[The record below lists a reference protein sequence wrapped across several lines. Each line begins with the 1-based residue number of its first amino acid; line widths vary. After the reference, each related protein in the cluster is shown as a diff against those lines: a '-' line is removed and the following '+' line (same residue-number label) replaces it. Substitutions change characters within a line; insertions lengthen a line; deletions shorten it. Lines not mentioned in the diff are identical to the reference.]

1 MWKKLFNKKKGI
13 KEKKEGGKDLL
24 ESLELENVNE
34 IKGFE
39 EEGEEKKEGKKEKEE
54 GGEKGQGKVGEKEK
68 KKGILSFLPIGKGK
82 KKKEEKGED
91 KREIGRIIEGKPI
104 EEIIEELP
112 LPNKKKGELLGIWER
127 IPKSWE
133 ELLEELIKEFNLKYN
148 SPQNILKSANKQ
160 GIPPIV
166 YITQILKAITEDELL
181 EFYEKKYG
189 LRVDK
194 LFSPIVGI
202 RKLNSPNRIAVYLIG
217 DGGFSRSEIGL
228 YAPMDLEIVIKDL
241 ARVYLSGQINKELE
255 KELEPLKSLN
265 LEDLEIVIVSSKLFE
280 NKDLLK
286 EKTRKEATDLRQK
299 FKNIIKVCMQNDVS
313 DVHFSPKSSFVE
325 VKVRLYGDLVPFMHL
340 THPEWQAMMRVIKTM
355 ASESGS
361 IIDVNEW
368 RIGQDA
374 KATIPEFNVD
384 LRLAFTPSLIEKEQY
399 LVIRVLY
406 RGKELR
412 IKKGE
417 EVEII
422 RGLGYFDED
431 AEFLAEYITTKEKGQ
446 GGILIM
452 SGATASGKS
461 KTLNTLLALIPPKRA
476 IKTVEDPVEYRLAN
490 ADQHEVMEFTKGD
503 QTIEFGFLQAVK
515 EFMRQD
521 PDIIFIGEW
530 RKDKELTGALT
541 YASKTGHFVLTT
553 LHSSRIVNIPD
564 LLYSDY
570 GVDQPTQA
578 NNISLLISQ
587 RLLKTVCPNCALV
600 EPVKYTDLTME
611 IDKIPFLDNYKLF
624 RIFDVFRNSNVII
637 SLKNNEKTYIKNLK
651 KDIYIEEKSLRKLFI
666 KLSKDPKLEQSIQ
679 IDIPEEYKNPIE
691 SFKEIKETK
700 RMHQVFDLERYK
712 KLLSEILKE
721 EILMLGKLLEKDEGE
736 LDNEEKERLRIWKI
750 LIEEKEFKMD
760 TPNIS
765 PKIKEK
771 IEKGQ
776 KIFRVVNLEKLW
788 KYYFEYVIERNPKI
802 NQLREMVIYYSPKV
816 NEKGCDKCRKENPI
830 TGEIIVAGIKGRT
843 PIYEYLF
850 VDTDFRE
857 LIFRTTEAL
866 EIEKLLNKKN
876 REYIRTKTGK
886 LFPKGKS
893 FIDTFSQKLV
903 ENYNWNIPI
912 SELIKLKQ

>member
-1 MWKKLFNKKKGI
+1 MWKKLLRKKQSS
-13 KEKKEGGKDLL
+13 KEQKEIDKENLQL
-24 ESLELENVNE
+24 EENGLNEEETEKILELEDLG
-34 IKGFE
+34 IGSE
-39 EEGEEKKEGKKEKEE
+39 ED
-54 GGEKGQGKVGEKEK
+54 K
-68 KKGILSFLPIGKGK
+68 KKQKKKINILNLIPLGK
-82 KKKEEKGED
+82 KKSKQEEVESELEEVKILAE
-91 KREIGRIIEGKPI
+91 EPI
-104 EEIIEELP
+104 EEIIKKLP
-112 LPNKKKGELLGIWER
+112 LPEKKKAYLLGLWER
-127 IPKSWE
+127 IPKTWE
-133 ELLEELIKEFNLKYN
+133 ELLENLIKEFNLHYKN
-148 SPQNILKSANKQ
+148 PQDILVSANKQ
-160 GIPPIV
+160 GMPPILF
-166 YITQILKAITEDELL
+166 ITQVLKAITEDELL
-181 EFYEKKYG
+181 EFYERKYG
-189 LRVDK
+189 LKVDK
-194 LFSPIVGI
+194 LFSPITGI
-202 RKLNSPNRIAVYLIG
+202 RKLTYPHRIALYLIG
-217 DGGFSRSEIGL
+217 DGGYSRSEIGL
-228 YAPMDLEIVIKDL
+228 YSPLDLEIAIRDL
-241 ARVYLSGQINKELE
+241 AKVWIEKSLEKEEE

-265 LEDLEIVIVSSKLFE
+265 LEELEIVIVSSKLFE
-280 NKDLLK
+280 NRDLLK
-286 EKTRKEATDLRQK
+286 ERYVKETTDLRQK

-313 DVHFSPKSSFVE
+313 DIHFSPKSSLVE
-325 VKVRLYGDLVPFMHL
+325 TKVRLFGDLVPFMHL

-361 IIDVNEW
+361 VIDVNEW

-399 LVIRVLY
+399 LVIRILY

-412 IKKGE
+412 IKEGE

-553 LHSSRIVNIPD
+553 LHSSRVVNIPD

-587 RLLKTVCPNCALV
+587 RLLKMVCPNCALV

-611 IDKIPFLDNYKLF
+611 IDKVPFLDNYKLF
-624 RIFDVFRNSNVII
+624 RIFDVFRNSNVIV
-637 SLKNNEKTYIKNLK
+637 SLKNNEKTYVKNLK
-651 KDIYIEEKSLRKLFI
+651 KNIYIEEKSLRKLFV
-666 KLSKDPKLEQSIQ
+666 KLSKDPKLLEQSIQ

-721 EILMLGKLLEKDEGE
+721 EILMLGKLLEKDKEE

-750 LIEEKEFKMD
+750 LIEEKEFKKD
-760 TPNIS
+760 APNIS

-830 TGEIIVAGIKGRT
+830 TGEVIVAGIKGRT

-876 REYIRTKTGK
+876 REYVRTKTGK